1 MQSWGKKCKLSH
13 NYPFLLMEFSFGC
26 IAYWLLGGT
35 RKKKESNVR
44 LCSKHEYNN
53 IDRRSSVFKEKITI
67 QEKNIIIMKGTLV
80 LEGTH
85 DLSWDKSSFPY
96 FSIYVICQ
104 KINFSQYT
112 TLIYHW
118 HTCNKS
124 ITIWSSKQV
133 RASIITGCKKA
144 KCWGGGE
151 RRDGLQA
158 CSQLGHKCGRTV
170 KINPIKVR

>member
-1 MQSWGKKCKLSH
+1 MQIKPQLS
-13 NYPFLLMEFSFGC
+13 FLINGVLF
-26 IAYWLLGGT
+26 WLHCVLVIG
-35 RKKKESNVR
+35 RHQKKKESNVR

-85 DLSWDKSSFPY
+85 DLSCDKSSFIY

-112 TLIYHW
+112 TLIYH
-118 HTCNKS
+118 
-124 ITIWSSKQV
+124 
-133 RASIITGCKKA
+133 
-144 KCWGGGE
+144 
-151 RRDGLQA
+151 
-158 CSQLGHKCGRTV
+158 
-170 KINPIKVR
+170 